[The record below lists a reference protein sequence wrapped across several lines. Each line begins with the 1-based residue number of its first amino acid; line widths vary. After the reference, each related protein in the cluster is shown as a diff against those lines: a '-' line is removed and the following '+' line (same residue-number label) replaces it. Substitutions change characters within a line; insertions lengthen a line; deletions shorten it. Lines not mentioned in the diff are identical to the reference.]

1 MEPTVRI
8 YLIEDDRRLAEV
20 LERALHDEGYTVEVA
35 HDGHAGGELLHLGA
49 ADLVVL
55 DLGLPGR
62 DGLELLRE
70 VRDGGSTMPVLVL
83 TGRDGIDQR
92 VTGLDL
98 GADDYLVKPFA
109 LDELLAR
116 MRALLRRGSGAQP
129 VLRYADLELDPS
141 RGTAMRGGER
151 LPLRPREYQLLEY
164 FLRNPEQVLTRS
176 RIYEHV
182 WEARYDG
189 LSNVIEVYI
198 RYLRNHLEALGP
210 RLIHTLRGRGYMLTR
225 EEPL

>member
-1 MEPTVRI
+1 MRI
-8 YLIEDDRRLAEV
+8 YLIEDDRRLASV
-20 LERALHDEGYTVEVA
+20 LERALQDEGYSVESA
-35 HDGHAGGELLHLGA
+35 HDGHAGGHLLRAGV
-49 ADLVVL
+49 ADLAIL

-70 VRDGGSTMPVLVL
+70 LRDGGSSMPVLVL

-129 VLRYADLELDPS
+129 ILRYADLELDPS
-141 RGTAMRGGER
+141 RGTAMRAGDR
-151 LPLRPREYQLLEY
+151 LNLRPREYQLLEY
-164 FLRNPEQVLTRS
+164 FMRNPEQVLTRS

-198 RYLRNHLEALGP
+198 RYLRNHLEENGP
-210 RLIHTLRGRGYMLTR
+210 RVIHTLRGRGYILSR
-225 EEPL
+225 EEPY

>member
-1 MEPTVRI
+1 MRI
-8 YLIEDDRRLAEV
+8 YLIEDDRRLASV
-20 LERALHDEGYTVEVA
+20 LERALQDEGYTVECA
-35 HDGHAGGELLHLGA
+35 HDGHAGGSLLTVGA
-49 ADLVVL
+49 ADLAIL

-70 VRDGGSTMPVLVL
+70 LRDGGSTMPVLIL
-83 TGRDGIDQR
+83 TGRDAIDQR
-92 VTGLDL
+92 VAGLDL

-116 MRALLRRGSGAQP
+116 MRALMRRGSGAQP
-129 VLRYADLELDPS
+129 ILRYADLELDPS
-141 RGTAMRGGER
+141 RGTAMRAGLR
-151 LPLRPREYQLLEY
+151 LNLRPREYQLLEY
-164 FLRNPEQVLTRS
+164 FMRHPDQVLTRS

-198 RYLRNHLEALGP
+198 RYLRNHLEEVGE
-210 RLIHTLRGRGYMLTR
+210 RVIHTLRGRGYILSR